1 MNLHSQLYLGDLGNK
16 LGYAFGILLIVICL
30 PMAVWLVLS
39 LIRWR
44 RSGKRALLKW
54 WMITVGVL
62 FALGLIILVF
72 AKIFSGAAYTIAS
85 RTNIYIPRSVDVLEN
100 NHLVAMD
107 EEQDYVVVRFNQ
119 TQMDTFIKSAKDKG
133 WKSGT
138 VVPYSLLNLSPG
150 QENPMSGRKNP
161 LPKVKRDGYYYSF
174 IKTRYQDQVSYTT
187 RMVYFLDTKSRTLY
201 IYYDDSQSS

>member
-1 MNLHSQLYLGDLGNK
+1 MNLHTQLYLGNLGNQ
-16 LGYAFGILLIVICL
+16 LGYGYGIFLILICL
-30 PMAVWLVLS
+30 PMIIWLIVS
-39 LIRWR
+39 LIRWVISR
-44 RSGKRALLKW
+44 KIALLKW
-54 WMITVGVL
+54 WAITAGVL
-62 FALGLIILVF
+62 STVGLIILAF
-72 AKIFSGAAYTIAS
+72 AKILGGAAYTIAS

-100 NHLVAMD
+100 DHLVAMD

-119 TQMDTFIKSAKDKG
+119 TQMDTFMKSAKDKG

-174 IKTRYQDQVSYTT
+174 IKTRYEYQDSYTT
-187 RMVYFLDTKSRTLY
+187 RKAYFLDTKSRTLY
-201 IYYDDSQSS
+201 IFYDDSQWG